1 MTDKVKQISPSVSGN
16 DEIDIGRL
24 VGTVVEAKWWVI
36 GITALFAA
44 LAIVYALFATPI
56 YSADAL
62 VRIEQNQ
69 GSALVQDIS
78 NALTSKPPA
87 SEAEIQMITSRMVLG
102 KTVEDL
108 GLDIAV
114 SKNTFPI
121 LGRAG
126 NG

>member
-56 YSADAL
+56 
-62 VRIEQNQ
+62 
-69 GSALVQDIS
+69 
-78 NALTSKPPA
+78 
-87 SEAEIQMITSRMVLG
+87 
-102 KTVEDL
+102 
-108 GLDIAV
+108 
-114 SKNTFPI
+114 
-121 LGRAG
+121 
-126 NG
+126 

>member
-56 YSADAL
+56 QRRRTGAH
-62 VRIEQNQ
+62 
-69 GSALVQDIS
+69 
-78 NALTSKPPA
+78 
-87 SEAEIQMITSRMVLG
+87 
-102 KTVEDL
+102 
-108 GLDIAV
+108 
-114 SKNTFPI
+114 
-121 LGRAG
+121 
-126 NG
+126 